1 MKIINFHI
9 KNKFGIK
16 KNWKSNRSGFKIGP
30 IRTCSLTITNDML
43 DFGLEQYHFDEI
55 FQGLATIHLIEPHM
69 CTLSIFSSSR
79 LGFICNTKIKTCDS
93 FLTCMSGEKESNVQ
107 SLLTV
112 AWLSSA
118 SVLVVFCFLLI
129 LFLPRSKCQ
138 SFNHINKIIWW
149 QQFCGQTWA
158 HSPEVFSRRRFQYS
172 LLQYLHLGILST
184 LWQFC
189 IRI

>member
-1 MKIINFHI
+1 
-9 KNKFGIK
+9 
-16 KNWKSNRSGFKIGP
+16 
-30 IRTCSLTITNDML
+30 ML

-55 FQGLATIHLIEPHM
+55 FQALVTIHLIEPHM
-69 CTLSIFSSSR
+69 CALSIFSSSR
-79 LGFICNTKIKTCDS
+79 LGFIYNTKIKTCDS
-93 FLTCMSGEKESNVQ
+93 FLTCMSREKESNVQ

-118 SVLVVFCFLLI
+118 SVLIVFCFLLI

-149 QQFCGQTWA
+149 QQFSGQTWA
-158 HSPEVFSRRRFQYS
+158 YSPEVFSRRRFQYF

-184 LWQFC
+184 LTILYTYIGYVDCTHTHTPPVTPYIQHPCYFITHLSLVSDTLC
-189 IRI
+189 S